1 MSRKRNINTLEWL
14 NKIRENIKRG
24 NSAIPSLELDEQL
37 AQRLNYRYDDL
48 NRKKPM
54 SLRSPPKYNPGAV
67 LNLPRANR
75 VVHSN
80 NSPQW
85 VSIIGEKLLKQN
97 PYLQSNRLDSLIAN
111 EVKAKYL
118 AMAIKRQQQQQQQ
131 RTQKPSSRTKPKSV
145 KRKARFGFARLFGR

>member
-1 MSRKRNINTLEWL
+1 MSRKRNINTQEWL
-14 NKIRENIKRG
+14 NKIGENIKRG
-24 NSAIPSLELDEQL
+24 NSAIPSLELDGQL
-37 AQRLNYRYDDL
+37 AQRLQFRYDDL

-54 SLRSPPKYNPGAV
+54 SLRSPLKYNPGAV

-111 EVKAKYL
+111 QVQAKYV
-118 AMAIKRQQQQQQQ
+118 AMARKRQQQQK
-131 RTQKPSSRTKPKSV
+131 TQKPSSRTKPKSV

>member
-1 MSRKRNINTLEWL
+1 
-14 NKIRENIKRG
+14 
-24 NSAIPSLELDEQL
+24 
-37 AQRLNYRYDDL
+37 
-48 NRKKPM
+48 M

-67 LNLPRANR
+67 LNLPRVNR

-111 EVKAKYL
+111 EVQAKYV
-118 AMAIKRQQQQQQQ
+118 AIARKRQ
-131 RTQKPSSRTKPKSV
+131 RTQKPKSV

>member
-1 MSRKRNINTLEWL
+1 MSRKRNINTQEWL
-14 NKIRENIKRG
+14 NKIGENIKRG
-24 NSAIPSLELDEQL
+24 NSAIPSLELDGQL
-37 AQRLNYRYDDL
+37 AQRLQFRYDDL
-48 NRKKPM
+48 NRKPM
-54 SLRSPPKYNPGAV
+54 SLRSPLKYNPGAV

-111 EVKAKYL
+111 QVQAKYL
-118 AMAIKRQQQQQQQ
+118 AMARKRQQQQQQ